1 MRLKLSLKRMLQFGF
16 GLVAIV
22 ILLNGLYG
30 FKSASENLN
39 KIKNVYENGIP
50 RNQQISILL
59 DGVTSYRMAIKTQV
73 TTVAESIRINAIS
86 EETLAKKQIEAA
98 FIELK
103 EMNLSERA
111 IKDIGEIEHNLLDWE
126 PVISQLKNSE
136 NLDSLAQVDLAEYE
150 SNLFANLV
158 NPINDFNNRMDELIL
173 FNTSQVYE
181 SMNTARAKRN
191 ISLLIPIFLALGIG
205 FTIQFDINKKMKKA
219 LEELENGNNQNLS
232 ASTQISES
240 SQSLAG
246 SSSEQAASVE
256 EASATLEEISS
267 MALNAKDDADQAV
280 TAIENKVNQLSSYP
294 VIQ

>member
-73 TTVAESIRINAIS
+73 TTVAESVRIKAIS
-86 EETLAKKQIEAA
+86 EERLAKKQIETA
-98 FIELK
+98 FAELK

-111 IKDIGEIEHNLLDWE
+111 TKEIGEIERNILAWE
-126 PVISQLKNSE
+126 PVITQLKISD
-136 NLDSLAQVDLAEYE
+136 LDSLSQVDLAEYE
-150 SNLFANLV
+150 SKLFANLV
-158 NPINDFNNRMDELIL
+158 TPINDFNNRMDELIL

-181 SMNTARAKRN
+181 SMNAARAKRN

-280 TAIENKVNQLSSYP
+280 TAIENKVKQ
-294 VIQ
+294 